1 MDKFKV
7 LQDELWGFAETGMEE
22 FKSAKAMEDFLENEG
37 YFTYRL
43 YTVLEQGEVY
53 I

>member
-22 FKSAKAMEDFLENEG
+22 FKSAKAMEDFL
-37 YFTYRL
+37 
-43 YTVLEQGEVY
+43 
-53 I
+53 

>member
-22 FKSAKAMEDFLENEG
+22 FKLQKPWKIF
-37 YFTYRL
+37 
-43 YTVLEQGEVY
+43 
-53 I
+53 